1 MPASDRFHI
10 RARQPQIVLENA
22 LTRFDPI
29 ALAALERDAALG
41 ERMDVKY
48 IVRVD
53 QLEAMLA
60 DLVRSHRALEIDG
73 GRIFSYRTTYYD
85 TPDLLTFREHRSG
98 RRRRFKLRRRRYL
111 ETGREMLELKLKGRR
126 GLTVKHAVPYD
137 GGEELDA
144 AALDFARDTLAAT
157 YGREL
162 PTPLVPVLTVDCQRL
177 TLVETEG
184 GERVSCD
191 IAVTIGERRLAP
203 GHAIVESKSAAGR
216 AAADGVLRALG
227 ARSAGRCSKYCL
239 GVALTRPGQRAND
252 FLPLMRRFFEPA
264 PAREP
269 VKAELAAAA

>member
-1 MPASDRFHI
+1 M
-10 RARQPQIVLENA
+10 LEDV

-29 ALAALERDAALG
+29 ALGALERDAALG

-60 DLVRSHRALEIDG
+60 ILASSHRILEIDG
-73 GRIFSYRTTYYD
+73 GRIFRYRTTYYD

-111 ETGREMLELKLKGRR
+111 DTGREMLELKLKGRR

-137 GGEELDA
+137 GGEQLDA
-144 AALDFARDTLAAT
+144 AALDFARDTLRAT
-157 YGREL
+157 YAREL
-162 PTPLVPVLTVDCQRL
+162 PSPLVPALIVDCQRL
-177 TLVETEG
+177 TLVEPEG

-191 IAVTIGERRLAP
+191 VAVTLGDLRLAP
-203 GHAIVESKSAAGR
+203 GHAIVESKSTAGR
-216 AAADGVLRALG
+216 AAADRVLRELG
-227 ARSAGRCSKYCL
+227 ARSVTRCSKYCL

-264 PAREP
+264 PTRAPFP
-269 VKAELAAAA
+269 VALAAAA